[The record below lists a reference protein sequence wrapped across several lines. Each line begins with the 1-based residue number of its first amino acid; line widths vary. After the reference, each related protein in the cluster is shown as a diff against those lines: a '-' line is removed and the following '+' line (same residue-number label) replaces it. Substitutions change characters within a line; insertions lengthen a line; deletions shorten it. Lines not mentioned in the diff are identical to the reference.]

1 MLLACDSAYFF
12 PMKLRAKLGFG
23 LALAA
28 SAMTATTAV
37 PAQAAEC
44 VNGSLAS
51 LMNIACDTIQGFGF
65 VLTGYSG
72 FGVNDQFSF
81 SSSGPSL
88 F

>member
-1 MLLACDSAYFF
+1 
-12 PMKLRAKLGFG
+12 
-23 LALAA
+23 
-28 SAMTATTAV
+28 MTATTAV

-72 FGVNDQFSF
+72 VGVNDQFSV

-88 F
+88 FQYSLQGSAAYNAGQYVLN